1 MCADWLKNYYAKD
14 KYLDYDKA
22 MVGGYGIPQMNTLI
36 QQAAALR
43 MPCIVPST
51 RKRKTV
57 FYALAEDAKSLEEL
71 RRILTAALGS

>member
-43 MPCIVPST
+43 MPASFLQ
-51 RKRKTV
+51 REREKRCFMPWQRMQKALKNYDV
-57 FYALAEDAKSLEEL
+57 F
-71 RRILTAALGS
+71 

>member
-1 MCADWLKNYYAKD
+1 MSADWLKNYYAKD

-51 RKRKTV
+51 RKRKRCFMPWQRMQKALKNYDV
-57 FYALAEDAKSLEEL
+57 F
-71 RRILTAALGS
+71 